1 MESVIAALKDTPIP
15 TLLLVAGIVLLLL
28 SIAGQLAGRIAVPPE
43 RQRWAAIIGSV
54 LLVTGLALQVFPAPR
69 PSLPSPS
76 IPGDPPTKT
85 PPSSAQLP
93 PKLTSRQLAAIDEI
107 LVTLPLASIAFNA
120 PTTLRLGDS
129 TVIHLLLSMR
139 HSIEQLQAMIV
150 AAGEREGASIRV
162 SPQMEARLS
171 GLGFKIEAITQ
182 ETQAVSEQDTT
193 EWRWEIEATRLGTQ
207 YLHLSLSALLYVADD
222 QMPRT
227 IRTFQR
233 TIEVTEVVEP
243 WSQKLAQ
250 FVKDHWQWL
259 WTSILI
265 PIVLWIISIL
275 RKRRKRDTSDF
286 GLRQ

>member
-1 MESVIAALKDTPIP
+1 M
-15 TLLLVAGIVLLLL
+15 
-28 SIAGQLAGRIAVPPE
+28 
-43 RQRWAAIIGSV
+43 
-54 LLVTGLALQVFPAPR
+54 
-69 PSLPSPS
+69 
-76 IPGDPPTKT
+76 
-85 PPSSAQLP
+85 
-93 PKLTSRQLAAIDEI
+93 
-107 LVTLPLASIAFNA
+107 
-120 PTTLRLGDS
+120 
-129 TVIHLLLSMR
+129 
-139 HSIEQLQAMIV
+139 
-150 AAGEREGASIRV
+150 
-162 SPQMEARLS
+162 
-171 GLGFKIEAITQ
+171 
-182 ETQAVSEQDTT
+182 SEQDTT